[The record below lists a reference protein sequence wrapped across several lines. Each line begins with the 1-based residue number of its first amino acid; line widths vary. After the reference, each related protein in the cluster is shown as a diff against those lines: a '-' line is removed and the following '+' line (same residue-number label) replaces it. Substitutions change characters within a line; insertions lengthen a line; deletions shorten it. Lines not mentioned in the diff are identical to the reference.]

1 MNKLT
6 EIIDKQEKR
15 IQKLESEVAY
25 LRGAVKGLI
34 DSRHW
39 LEY

>member
-6 EIIDKQEKR
+6 ETVENQEKR

-25 LRGAVKGLI
+25 LRGVVKGLG
-34 DSRHW
+34 DRFAR
-39 LEY
+39 EK

>member
-34 DSRHW
+34 DSRH
-39 LEY
+39 